1 MKKIDSE
8 SLKQLIKLNEFP
20 ILVEDI
26 PNELFE
32 NAVILSNDCDVSEL
46 NGHYEELE
54 FVPPIWYE
62 VLCEKCR
69 EKDTILIINAINNS
83 DLDEQLKFTEIL
95 KYRKIS
101 TFVLPKNCI
110 IIVTAYNLKERPVAR
125 EIYSLTAH
133 V

>member
-32 NAVILSNDCDVSEL
+32 DAVILSNDCDVSEL

-54 FVPPIWYE
+54 FVPPIWYG
-62 VLCEKCR
+62 VLCDKCR
-69 EKDTILIINAINNS
+69 SKDTILIINAINNS
-83 DLDEQLKFTEIL
+83 DLDEQLKFVEIL

-110 IIVTAYNLKERPVAR
+110 IIVTAYNLKEKPVAQ